1 MAKIL
6 IGLGIV
12 LVIVGILWLLFP
24 SAFSWIGN
32 LPGDIKH
39 RSGNTQVYF
48 PVVTMIVI
56 SVVATIVLNLFNR

>member
-1 MAKIL
+1 MAKTL
-6 IGLGIV
+6 IGIGIL
-12 LVIVGILWLLFP
+12 LVIVGIIWMLFP

-32 LPGDIKH
+32 LPGDVKH
-39 RSGNTQVYF
+39 TSGNTRVYF